1 VSGTAEQMPAFDAD
15 GPAIVYVSTSPR
27 TVHQIDADGW
37 DPTGMSGRER
47 RLCHALLAHA
57 LDKLDALDKAE
68 RMGLVI
74 GKQEATHA

>member
-1 VSGTAEQMPAFDAD
+1 VSAAEQVLTFDAD
-15 GPAIVYVSTSPR
+15 GPAIAYVSTPPR

-47 RLCHALLAHA
+47 RLCRALLAHA

-74 GKQEATHA
+74 GKQEADRA